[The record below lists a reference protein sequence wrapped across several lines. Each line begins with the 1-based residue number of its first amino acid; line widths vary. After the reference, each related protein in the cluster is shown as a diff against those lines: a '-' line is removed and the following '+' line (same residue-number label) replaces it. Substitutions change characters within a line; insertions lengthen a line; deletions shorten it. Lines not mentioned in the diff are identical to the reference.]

1 MRLPVVTLVCLLA
14 CTKGSDYESNAAIN
28 VTASS
33 TVARTPSCGEHLIR
47 RDGIGKLKIGM
58 HADSVKAAC
67 HVAFDTIRPGPEG
80 MSQRVMLVAFPPT
93 AVEAEVVNDTVW
105 RLDVTS
111 PGIQTVDSIGV
122 GTPLRKALEA
132 GDAQGMV
139 GEGGLFLI
147 FRNRCGMSFELRGE
161 LPTSRPQIWSKK
173 ELAKLSPDI
182 QVDRI
187 LVFKCA
193 PGAGAWLERRN

>member
-1 MRLPVVTLVCLLA
+1 MRPTVATLVCLVA
-14 CTKGSDYESNAAIN
+14 CTKGSDYESNDAIK

-33 TVARTPSCGEHLIR
+33 TVTRTPSCGEHVVR
-47 RDGIGKLKIGM
+47 PGGIGMLKLGM
-58 HADSVKAAC
+58 RADSVKAAC
-67 HVAFDTIRPGPEG
+67 HVVFDTIRPGPEG
-80 MSQRVMLVAFPPT
+80 MSQRVMMVAFPPT

-105 RLDVTS
+105 RLDVRS

-122 GTPLRKALEA
+122 GTPLRKALER

-147 FRNRCGMSFELRGE
+147 FRNRCGLSFELRGE
-161 LPTSRPQIWSKK
+161 LPTSRAQVWSKK

-182 QVDRI
+182 RVDRI

-193 PGAGAWLERRN
+193 PGA